1 MIKTKDIKMVSD
13 AFEYARK
20 NKNNKTYTIVA
31 FLVDGKRVVSI
42 GKNDYK
48 KTHAK
53 TPQIKE
59 YVIPAHAEVK
69 CISKYLIKNRI
80 VKNDL
85 TLYVVGLT
93 QGKVANPVISSKPCE
108 SCSKFISTVGIRR
121 VVYCE
126 NSDKLT
132 IKEWMVQDE
141 I

>member
-1 MIKTKDIKMVSD
+1 MISD

-53 TPQIKE
+53 TPQIRE
-59 YVIPAHAEVK
+59 YILPRHAEIDCIARYLVK
-69 CISKYLIKNRI
+69 RNPIKSN
-80 VKNDL
+80 L

-93 QGKVANPVISSKPCE
+93 QAKIGNPVISSKPCE
-108 SCSKFISTVGIRR
+108 SCSEFISTVGIRR

-132 IKEWMVQDE
+132 IKEWMVKDE